1 MNEETKDHVH
11 FYHLLYPV
19 LLLFRVNM
27 QDILTMDE
35 MTEKIGDISDG

>member
-1 MNEETKDHVH
+1 MNEATKDHVH
-11 FYHLLYPV
+11 FNYLLYPV

-35 MTEKIGDISDG
+35 MTEKVGDLSDG